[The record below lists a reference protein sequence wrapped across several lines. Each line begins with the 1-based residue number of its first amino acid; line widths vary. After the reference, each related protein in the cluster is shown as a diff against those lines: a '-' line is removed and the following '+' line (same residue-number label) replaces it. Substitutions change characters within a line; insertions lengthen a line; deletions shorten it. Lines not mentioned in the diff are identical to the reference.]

1 MKKPRIL
8 VILTGIVLLIAT
20 VGCSDVTPA
29 EVTPTANIDA
39 TVAARAK
46 ELVAAQPT
54 PPPMV
59 VVKEVTPTS
68 NIDAMVEA
76 RAKELVAA
84 QPTPTPVV
92 VVKEVTPKPAT
103 EPTIASAPTDT
114 SVPTTTPVRT
124 NVPVPTATPSPD
136 IGIPTIAVQQP
147 EETFTIDVWADNW
160 FALYINS
167 EKIGEDSVPITTER
181 SFNKETFTFTATR
194 PLTIGIEGKDFKETD
209 SGIEYIGERNQQ
221 MGDGGLIAQVRDSK
235 GDIVTVT
242 DDTWS
247 AFVVHKAPL
256 DKSCERS
263 SDPDVDCEFKIADIP
278 GSWYTS
284 VYDSTAWDS
293 ATEHNKSA
301 VSPKDG
307 YYEVSWDTNAQF
319 IWGNDLEQDNTILFK
334 TTVQ

>member
-20 VGCSDVTPA
+20 VGCSDITPA

-54 PPPMV
+54 P
-59 VVKEVTPTS
+59 
-68 NIDAMVEA
+68 
-76 RAKELVAA
+76 
-84 QPTPTPVV
+84 TPVV
-92 VVKEVTPKPAT
+92 VVKEVTPTSAT

-124 NVPVPTATPSPD
+124 NVPVPTATPKEVPTATPSPD

-181 SFNKETFTFTATR
+181 SFNKETFTFTAIR
-194 PLTIGIEGKDFKETD
+194 PLTICIEGKDFKETD

-235 GDIVTVT
+235 GDIVAVT

-263 SDPDVDCEFKIADIP
+263 SDPDVDCEFKLADIP